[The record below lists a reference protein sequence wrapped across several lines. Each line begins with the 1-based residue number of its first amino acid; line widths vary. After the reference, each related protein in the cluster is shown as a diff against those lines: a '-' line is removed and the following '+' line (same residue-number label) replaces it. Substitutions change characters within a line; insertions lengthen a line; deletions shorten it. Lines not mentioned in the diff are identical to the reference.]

1 MKAWP
6 LQFYWKLGPIFTPL
20 KSELKSILPILTL
33 ELKSVKWG
41 MFQNSG
47 SLKTVGF
54 LLKSTISIG
63 FGGSLI
69 LKHNGIDA
77 NKCMY
82 KLFGK
87 TGMFTRFCCCTSP
100 VLVQLRFL
108 YFSLRTPS
116 RCKPRK
122 YLTMF
127 PCSACRL
134 CNIQSQQRC
143 KCSFL
148 HL

>member
-1 MKAWP
+1 M
-6 LQFYWKLGPIFTPL
+6 
-20 KSELKSILPILTL
+20 
-33 ELKSVKWG
+33 G

-47 SLKTVGF
+47 SLKTAGF
-54 LLKSTISIG
+54 LVKSTISIG

-69 LKHNGIDA
+69 LKRNGIDS
-77 NKCMY
+77 NKCIY
-82 KLFGK
+82 KLFGLNEILHGK
-87 TGMFTRFCCCTSP
+87 P

-122 YLTMF
+122 YLMF
-127 PCSACRL
+127 PYSACRS
-134 CNIQSQQRC
+134 CSIQSQQQC

-148 HL
+148 HLLFEQYRKQCCNASHLAQLDYRL